1 MGKRLLREILMD
13 LNIFKG
19 ERESREGRGE
29 RE

>member
-1 MGKRLLREILMD
+1 LRESLLD

-19 ERESREGRGE
+19 ERESREGRGK

>member
-1 MGKRLLREILMD
+1 LRESLLD

-19 ERESREGRGE
+19 DRDSREGRGE

>member
-1 MGKRLLREILMD
+1 MGKRLLRESLMD

-19 ERESREGRGE
+19 ERESRELREE